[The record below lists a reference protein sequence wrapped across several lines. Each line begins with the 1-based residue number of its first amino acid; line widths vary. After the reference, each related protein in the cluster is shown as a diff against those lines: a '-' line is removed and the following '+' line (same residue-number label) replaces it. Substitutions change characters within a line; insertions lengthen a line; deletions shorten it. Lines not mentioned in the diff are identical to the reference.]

1 MELTKEY
8 FDNFIKELTLRLD
21 RDQMRIEG
29 KFTEL
34 PTQQDLNSLKSVI
47 DDIKETVTRIDQR
60 TDEDTRAALKDI
72 VKLQKRVTALEQKLD
87 LQTH

>member
-1 MELTKEY
+1 L
-8 FDNFIKELTLRLD
+8 
-21 RDQMRIEG
+21 
-29 KFTEL
+29 
-34 PTQQDLNSLKSVI
+34 SV
-47 DDIKETVTRIDQR
+47 DDIKETVTRLDQR